1 MTLLTIIVIGV
12 IIFIMFKAAVS
23 TFYKNTDAIPVLM
36 YHHFDEKQSNSITVP
51 RKAFLEQMEA
61 LSKAGYTPITQ
72 EQMIAF
78 YYEKAKLPKKPI
90 LITIDDGYRSNYE
103 IAYPILKQTGMKAT
117 IFTVTS
123 QAGQTPNRL
132 PHFSWKEAKLMSKD
146 GTMEIQS
153 HTNNL
158 HHKEEGLIHKVP
170 ALLYSFKDE
179 TREQYLERI
188 YTDLYS
194 SRKLIKE
201 NVGNQAL
208 AISYPF
214 GESDKNVIKMA
225 KKAGFKLGYSIS
237 GGLNTK
243 YTDPYKLKRINVPG
257 DWSGKE
263 LLDAITP

>member
-1 MTLLTIIVIGV
+1 MTSLTIIVIGV
-12 IIFIMFKAAVS
+12 IIFIMCKAAVS

-36 YHHFDEKQSNSITVP
+36 YHHFDEKQSNSITVT
-51 RKAFLEQMEA
+51 RKVFLEQMKT
-61 LSKAGYTPITQ
+61 LRKAGYTPITQ

-103 IAYPILKQTGMKAT
+103 IAYPILKQTEMKAT

-132 PHFSWKEAKLMSKD
+132 PHFSWEEAKLMSKD

-170 ALLYSFKDE
+170 ALLYSFKGE

-194 SRKLIKE
+194 SRELVKE
-201 NVGNQAL
+201 NVGNQVL

-214 GESDKNVIKMA
+214 GESDKKRDKDG
-225 KKAGFKLGYSIS
+225 KKKRD
-237 GGLNTK
+237 LN
-243 YTDPYKLKRINVPG
+243 
-257 DWSGKE
+257 
-263 LLDAITP
+263 